1 MGACLQ
7 LALGYMKKAKI
18 LSPYLRVMVFV
29 VAGVL
34 IGYTIAYISG
44 SNPSYIPIIS
54 AGIGLFIAFAI
65 PIWQALFFN
74 APKLE
79 LEISSI
85 KRSVSEG
92 ATISLDDHAELS
104 VLKSTQQSG
113 RFPYV
118 LDEEGGGPVYFRER
132 SSGSSGLKLNDID
145 SLLGRAKQQLK
156 DLPEQINERRRD
168 IERFQEMSGANF
180 TRFDCEQLNRPLAN
194 EVEFDA
200 NDKEGTLNALR
211 ERYQKRLDGLEK
223 KYTELQ
229 SNLPTAERK
238 LELLRAELVDSRS
251 FFTVSASL
259 INSGRTNT
267 AIKAPALLRVSIGEG
282 NYIDIKLGLKDFE
295 NKSEVSANGTRIVVF
310 ESPEITG
317 FPEEDRRLI
326 NTYWGQ
332 SVSARLYLED
342 IHARACGSNR
352 IAFAE
357 GLYQK
362 IIYDRLAQVASTD
375 RASRNAG

>member
-1 MGACLQ
+1 MHKHKPGSPYIRAALFI
-7 LALGYMKKAKI
+7 LAGSALGY
-18 LSPYLRVMVFV
+18 L
-29 VAGVL
+29 VAYV
-34 IGYTIAYISG
+34 SG
-44 SNPSYIPIIS
+44 TNPSFIPLLS
-54 AGIGLFIAFAI
+54 AGIGLFVAFAI

-74 APKLE
+74 VPKLE
-79 LEISSI
+79 VEISSI

-92 ATISLDDHAELS
+92 ATISLNDHAELS
-104 VLKSTQQSG
+104 VLKPERDAG
-113 RFPYV
+113 PYPFAFV
-118 LDEEGGGPVYFRER
+118 EDGEPMFIR
-132 SSGSSGLKLNDID
+132 SSGSRSTPSGEKLKVID
-145 SLLGRAKQQLK
+145 ALLERAKQQIK

-168 IERFQEMSGANF
+168 FERLQSLAVGTF
-180 TRFDCEQLNRPLAN
+180 TRFECEQFNRPLPD

-211 ERYQKRLDGLEK
+211 DRYQKRLERLEK
-223 KYTELQ
+223 RYTELQ
-229 SNLPTAERK
+229 SSLPIAERK
-238 LELLRAELVDSRS
+238 LELLKAELVDNRS

-267 AIKAPALLRVSIGEG
+267 AIKVPALLRVWIGEG
-282 NYIDIKLGLKDFE
+282 NYIDIKLSLKDFE
-295 NKSEVSANGTRIVVF
+295 NKSEISANGTRIVVF
-310 ESPEITG
+310 ESPEISG

-342 IHARACGSNR
+342 IHARAYGSNR

-362 IIYDRLAQVASTD
+362 IIYDRLAQVASSD
-375 RASRNAG
+375 HSGKNAG